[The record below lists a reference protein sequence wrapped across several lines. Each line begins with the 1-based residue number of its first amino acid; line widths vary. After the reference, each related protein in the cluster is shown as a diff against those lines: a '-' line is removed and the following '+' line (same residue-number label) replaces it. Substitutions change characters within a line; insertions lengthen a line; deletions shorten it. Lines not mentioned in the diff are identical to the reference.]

1 MKTILY
7 PPPFWILT
15 LLLFLG
21 TMLPYNASAQV
32 TCCPFTSCLPNY
44 PEDPWIVCGP
54 YDNLPGPYFVR
65 VYLYFIVTGDP
76 GDYDESLKDRAV
88 RIWTNLEEDFD
99 EHQIFFIPG
108 FGDCRDPG
116 TTYFTIESQ
125 LTASDIID
133 LRGGDV
139 QYSRDDGLC
148 IYVFPDN
155 LNKNTGSGCIPS
167 NFCYLQGATSPS
179 DGPDSKLKVV
189 SHEVGHCLGLVHTY
203 HGKHDGNVGDGCLD
217 EDGSNCWQEGDY
229 VCDTPPD
236 DKNYNNSDS
245 DCDPDPDPDMD
256 YLNLMSA
263 FAPAVCKDHFSA
275 GQGARMRHYLGN
287 HIGLMA
293 QIQAV
298 TRINS
303 AVTWNTAR
311 YATGNIIVETGGSLT
326 LNAPVY
332 MPEGT
337 YIYVERGGTLTVRN
351 TITGACDKMWQGI
364 IVDGNDSP
372 LLGQNTTDQGVVYL
386 APAAVIEHAR
396 CGVRLQGWYD
406 PGIYEAARTGGMLR
420 ASAYA
425 TFRNNTTGVWFEKY
439 PLPTGSYLQ
448 NCKFTVTDDYRGNP
462 SDKIVHLKM
471 HGLYNL
477 RVGGNF
483 LDERTGQFESP
494 ITRATGID
502 AYDAAFSIRP
512 NFSACHFENLYEG
525 IHISKVNEYAGSCHV
540 EGAGFEKCFTGIYS
554 NFHNNFYFGGN
565 TFYLFRPDNF
575 TGEAPE
581 TLTGILL
588 DGMNDGFMLTEND
601 FSSTLE
607 YNLDQ
612 PIGCDA
618 VAISTANNRIFKNN
632 FEYLYYG
639 NRAGGI
645 NAAEN
650 SLGGQVATYS
660 GLWYECNVNTEN
672 ILDPD
677 LFVKRDFY
685 VLSNGKIRYV
695 QGRLDQF
702 NNKIATGNIFTD
714 PASWYGTFNNL
725 GAPIFYHYYP
735 LDPDQEPYSPTG
747 ITLQEADQENTDCGN
762 EECPPPCDTETEL
775 NTRKAQF
782 FQTRQGW
789 SDRLA
794 ELPGISNPQKRQ
806 TLADTV
812 NFQRA
817 MLDREGGLILCNYTL
832 DTTGRKIDSILVWLG
847 HMQTYESDLRLMLH
861 YFFTRDFSGE
871 SAMSTAILANYDL
884 GEAAETDFAD
894 IRDILETIRDVVD
907 EEAPL
912 ESLPEDILDTL
923 EINWGTDCS
932 QAGALARNLLH
943 RNGRDLLPD
952 CSVSPR
958 PASSNKALTVLPD
971 AIRIYPNPADRE
983 VLIDCS
989 TVSDDAI
996 LVLTNLSS
1004 GKIAWQLA
1012 PRSAPSVRADTGQ
1025 MSAGVYLLTVLAP
1038 NRPAVHE
1045 RLLIIH

>member
-1 MKTILY
+1 
-7 PPPFWILT
+7 
-15 LLLFLG
+15 
-21 TMLPYNASAQV
+21 MLPYKASAQV

-44 PEDPWIVCGP
+44 PEDPWIACGP
-54 YDNLPGPYFVR
+54 YDDLPGPYFVR

-76 GDYDESLKDRAV
+76 GDYDESLKDRAD
-88 RIWTNLEEDFD
+88 RIWTNLKEDFD

-133 LRGGDV
+133 LRGEDA

-155 LNKNTGSGCIPS
+155 LIANTASGCIPS

-189 SHEVGHCLGLVHTY
+189 SHEVGHCLGLMHTY
-203 HGKHDGNVGDGCLD
+203 HGQNDGNVGDGCLD

-311 YATGNIIVETGGSLT
+311 YATGNIIVETGGALT

-337 YIYVERGGTLTVRN
+337 YIYVERGGALTVRN

-386 APAAVIEHAR
+386 GPAAVIEHAR

-448 NCKFTVTDDYRGNP
+448 NCEFTVTDDYRGNP

-483 LDERTGQFESP
+483 LDERTGEFESP
-494 ITRATGID
+494 TTRATGID

-525 IHISKVNEYAGSCHV
+525 IHISKVNEYSGSCHV

-575 TGEAPE
+575 TGEDPE
-581 TLTGILL
+581 PLTGILL

-601 FSSTLE
+601 FSSTLAD
-607 YNLDQ
+607 NPDQ

-677 LFVKRDFY
+677 LFAKKDFY

-695 QGRLDQF
+695 QGRLDLS

-714 PASWYGTFNNL
+714 PTFWLGTFNNL
-725 GAPIFYHYYP
+725 GAPIIYHYFD
-735 LDPDQEPYSPTG
+735 LDPYQEPVTPTG
-747 ITLQEADQENTDCGN
+747 LTLIPAFENTDCED

-775 NTRKAQF
+775 NTRKTQF
-782 FQTRQGW
+782 FQTRQDW
-789 SDRLA
+789 SVRLA
-794 ELPGISNPQKRQ
+794 ELPAISNPQKRQ
-806 TLADTV
+806 ALADTV

-817 MLDREGGLILCNYTL
+817 MLDREGGLILGNYTL

-847 HMQTYESDLRLMLH
+847 HMQTCESDLRLMLH
-861 YFFTRDFSGE
+861 YFFTRDLSGE
-871 SAMSTAILANYDL
+871 TAMSTAISANYDL
-884 GEAAETDFAD
+884 DEAAEADFAD
-894 IRDILETIRDVVD
+894 IRDILEAIRDVVD
-907 EEAPL
+907 EEVPL
-912 ESLPEDILDTL
+912 ESLPEGILDTL

-932 QAGALARNLLH
+932 QAGALARNLLY
-943 RNGRDLLPD
+943 RNGRDLRPD
-952 CSVSPR
+952 CSETAR
-958 PASSNKALTVLPD
+958 PAASLNWSWVQKRSAVQ
-971 AIRIYPNPADRE
+971 IYPNPANTEIMINYPLPVDNPDLL
-983 VLIDCS
+983 LIYDLS
-989 TVSDDAI
+989 DGRILWQMTSGASLPYLLDVSSFDPGVY
-996 LVLTNLSS
+996 VLTVQTAG
-1004 GKIAWQLA
+1004 GKSEHQKFVIL
-1012 PRSAPSVRADTGQ
+1012 R
-1025 MSAGVYLLTVLAP
+1025 
-1038 NRPAVHE
+1038 
-1045 RLLIIH
+1045 